1 MRFKLK
7 MKIREEKL
15 LSNIKH
21 VTSLQC
27 TIHIL
32 DEHTFNV
39 FTIKEMKTLRVH

>member
-7 MKIREEKL
+7 MKIREVKL
-15 LSNIKH
+15 LLNI